1 MLSSTFPTRSIVA
14 SANNHAALV
23 VLKKRANLGGG
34 AGVVSS
40 TGDTKDAAVTVIAA
54 ASIIAVSVS
63 SFSSLTK
70 NDSKEDRLAKLE
82 VYLMDRIAKKPYLN
96 SPSLRLHKLSS
107 SSASSLHSRRH
118 YISED
123 AVPGALELNM
133 DSTRPKGVPTRL
145 RILTIDVPQFKDEAF
160 KDGIC
165 QLPSQIFHTNGPI
178 FKDGVAR
185 PKRIDEQLDNK
196 SFNLSK
202 TRKELREARRPIEQ
216 KSLAQMLYYCYG
228 LSDQGRNLKKLSLQP
243 SSTQSP
249 YHGQSNTKSIRKS
262 QQHDVDPVIGVEVLE
277 ASIMNLNPNN
287 IRRTYTSKTDYKYDP
302 GKYEMTNVNRDGNDD
317 DAPDVNQPGN
327 QVTDT
332 GIADVEEATEVQDKN
347 DREDAD
353 IELED
358 SSDIRDDRTAP
369 WNQYAWLEELHSRIY
384 GLVPFSS
391 PMQRSSILS
400 HTVFGR
406 AYHQSVP
413 SSMSYIRWLFPWW
426 SLVWGSSI
434 RSVEGIDGEG
444 ECALYDNVSSS
455 PRGFS
460 FKTGPSSKQK
470 KLNRASN
477 KPHAVIADGTAMQR
491 VPGSLRFLTRICR
504 EAKVPLYI
512 LNDPR
517 SWASSNVNHYSTLDD
532 ALLDLRRTVTDN
544 IVRNALEMR
553 EGNAFERGRAVGRW
567 EKEVEWLARD
577 AGRKT
582 RQAWIDAKQRWKREK
597 MEDWSE
603 LDEDSLR
610 SKLIERKVLNDENES
625 ICSQGLTNLCKSC
638 KEQKLND
645 LPSSS
650 KE

>member
-317 DAPDVNQPGN
+317 DTPVVNQPGN

-353 IELED
+353 IELEA
-358 SSDIRDDRTAP
+358 SSDIRDDRNAP
-369 WNQYAWLEELHSRIY
+369 WNQYAWLEELHSRVR
-384 GLVPFSS
+384 LVF
-391 PMQRSSILS
+391 
-400 HTVFGR
+400 
-406 AYHQSVP
+406 
-413 SSMSYIRWLFPWW
+413 
-426 SLVWGSSI
+426 
-434 RSVEGIDGEG
+434 
-444 ECALYDNVSSS
+444 
-455 PRGFS
+455 
-460 FKTGPSSKQK
+460 
-470 KLNRASN
+470 ASN
-477 KPHAVIADGTAMQR
+477 
-491 VPGSLRFLTRICR
+491 FLFHMFHFISYYYR
-504 EAKVPLYI
+504 
-512 LNDPR
+512 
-517 SWASSNVNHYSTLDD
+517 
-532 ALLDLRRTVTDN
+532 
-544 IVRNALEMR
+544 
-553 EGNAFERGRAVGRW
+553 
-567 EKEVEWLARD
+567 
-577 AGRKT
+577 
-582 RQAWIDAKQRWKREK
+582 
-597 MEDWSE
+597 
-603 LDEDSLR
+603 
-610 SKLIERKVLNDENES
+610 
-625 ICSQGLTNLCKSC
+625 
-638 KEQKLND
+638 
-645 LPSSS
+645 
-650 KE
+650 